1 MVATWSKMMAEEME
15 TERYG
20 SIGDNRIF
28 DMVPAFDRLKLSL
41 RRQFD
46 KLNTDEPSRQFLIH
60 VNSLSLV
67 LR

>member
-1 MVATWSKMMAEEME
+1 MMAVEME
-15 TERYG
+15 MEMERYG
-20 SIGDNRIF
+20 NIEDNCIF
-28 DMVPAFDRLKLSL
+28 DMVPAFESLKLSL

-46 KLNTDEPSRQFLIH
+46 ILNTDEPSRNFLIH